1 MVGTELM
8 CTFMEVDEEGG
19 RLVMSARRRMDHG
32 SKTFKVRRRR
42 ALTRAPPGVQPASS
56 GQHQGERRCALPEHH
71 GVGVYTRT
79 ACAYH

>member
-32 SKTFKVRRRR
+32 SKTFKVRLRRVPAR
-42 ALTRAPPGVQPASS
+42 ARLAVQPAFL
-56 GQHQGERRCALPEHH
+56 GQHPGDRCCASPGHH
-71 GVGVYTRT
+71 GVRL
-79 ACAYH
+79 